1 MDLNRIKEYLRLK
14 KIDFDDDI
22 IKQLGELKKSAVKA
36 ENEKQANEIWCLE
49 MVSNIQKMYLNMFA
63 LLKKG
68 EYDNYF
74 SAWRLLERI
83 DIDLAHLRGVFH
95 YAYDEFYLDFIGNI
109 IRQYE
114 KLFPYEYFMSRETI
128 IKKVHCSICGK
139 INTIRNHCEHQVGK
153 IYMGEMCCNIVD
165 DFEFLG
171 MAIVKKPFDKYTVLF
186 PEGKRYNYFMLDGLM
201 TRIDDPY
208 SRWYVE
214 ILEQENPIYK
224 NVGRNDKC
232 PCGSGKKYKK
242 CCLGTKGTVTK
253 HHKIILIDNTDVEP
267 LPLTVGGTWEN

>member
-1 MDLNRIKEYLRLK
+1 
-14 KIDFDDDI
+14 
-22 IKQLGELKKSAVKA
+22 
-36 ENEKQANEIWCLE
+36 
-49 MVSNIQKMYLNMFA
+49 
-63 LLKKG
+63 
-68 EYDNYF
+68 
-74 SAWRLLERI
+74 
-83 DIDLAHLRGVFH
+83 
-95 YAYDEFYLDFIGNI
+95 
-109 IRQYE
+109 
-114 KLFPYEYFMSRETI
+114 MSRETI

-201 TRIDDPY
+201 TRY

-224 NVGRNDKC
+224 NVGRNTNEA
-232 PCGSGKKYKK
+232 SRR
-242 CCLGTKGTVTK
+242 
-253 HHKIILIDNTDVEP
+253 I
-267 LPLTVGGTWEN
+267 